1 MRYLV
6 KTYLGDL
13 TYAKTTAL
21 DTLWYNNAAFGLR
34 TSAISD
40 SNNMLNAVWGYKV
53 EFGDSNHP
61 ADFDAWTKQPTSLLG
76 VGMSRVLWHDK
87 HIRAI
92 PAGFGH
98 AWSSTNYF
106 FGITHESVQLGTNRN
121 MVNSIHGY
129 NRLGTIGDILAEV
142 DARGSYM
149 SSVILWL
156 WDVRIDGSPDKST
169 YSITYKHNEWDYV
182 ASHFI
187 YDTGNVRP
195 QLKIHND
202 LYEALESFNISTLES
217 ALPDSKRSN
226 PNFHSTTRIV
236 YSMGSVPRSFQGYF
250 STSDIGRDDIDWR
263 DGMELLDWG
272 SHTSPYCSS
281 VMKPL
286 DSYLGMG
293 RETRNDTIGHEML
306 CKRRIYQYLGYP
318 GESNTNSAVVY
329 GIIEYGKNIFSGKGK
344 DAIYQEMCVFRP
356 YDITKHTDQNT
367 AKNLLRNFYSR
378 DQYWAMNYCEVY
390 TDSDSSHYQ
399 FIII

>member
-34 TSAISD
+34 TSAINNN
-40 SNNMLNAVWGYKV
+40 NNMLNAVWGYKV
-53 EFGDSNHP
+53 EFGDSNYP

-87 HIRAI
+87 HIRNL

-98 AWSSTNYF
+98 AWCSTNYF
-106 FGITHESVQLGTNRN
+106 FGITHESIQLGSTGNT
-121 MVNSIHGY
+121 VNSIHGY
-129 NRLGTIGDILAEV
+129 NRLGTIDGILAEV

-169 YSITYKHNEWDYV
+169 YSIIYKHNEWDYV

-195 QLKIHND
+195 QWKAHTD

-217 ALPDSKRSN
+217 AFPDRKRSN
-226 PNFHSTTRIV
+226 SNFHSTTRIV

-281 VMKPL
+281 VMRPL

-293 RETRNDTIGHEML
+293 RETQNIGLGPDGIL
-306 CKRRIYQYLGYP
+306 CRRSICHYLGYP
-318 GESNTNSAVVY
+318 GGSGANSAAVHGNIY
-329 GIIEYGKNIFSGKGK
+329 YGKDIFSGK
-344 DAIYQEMCVFRP
+344 DAIYQEMCVFMP
-356 YDITKHTDQNT
+356 YDITKNTNQNN
-367 AKNLLRNFYSR
+367 AKNLLRNFYSNE
-378 DQYWAMNYCEVY
+378 QKYAMDDCEVY

>member
-34 TSAISD
+34 TSAIND

-53 EFGDSNHP
+53 EFGDSDYP

-76 VGMSRVLWHDK
+76 VGRSSVLWHDK
-87 HIRAI
+87 YIRNL
-92 PAGFGH
+92 PADYGH
-98 AWSSTNYF
+98 AWCSTNYF
-106 FGITHESVQLGTNRN
+106 FGITHESVQLGTIGNT
-121 MVNSIHGY
+121 VNSIHGY
-129 NRLGTIGDILAEV
+129 NRLDTIDDILAEV

-156 WDVRIDGSPDKST
+156 WDVRIDGSPNKST
-169 YSITYKHNEWDYV
+169 YSIIYKHNEWDYI

-187 YDTGNVRP
+187 YDTDNVRP
-195 QLKIHND
+195 QWKSHTD

-217 ALPDSKRSN
+217 ALPDRKVSD

-250 STSDIGRDDIDWR
+250 STSDICRDDIDWR

-272 SHTSPYCSS
+272 SHTSPHCSS
-281 VMKPL
+281 VMRPL
-286 DSYLGMG
+286 DSYLCMA
-293 RETRNDTIGHEML
+293 RETQNDIIDAEIQ
-306 CKRRIYQYLGYP
+306 CKRSIYQYLGYP
-318 GESNTNSAVVY
+318 GGGSANSAIVY
-329 GIIEYGKNIFSGKGK
+329 SRINYGKHIPSGK
-344 DAIYQEMCVFRP
+344 DAIYQGMCVFRP
-356 YDITKHTDQNT
+356 YDITKNTNQNST
-367 AKNLLRNFYSR
+367 ENVLWNFYSNE
-378 DQYWAMNYCEVY
+378 QYDAMNDCEVY
-390 TDSDSSHYQ
+390 TDSDSSYYQ

>member
-34 TSAISD
+34 TSAIND

-61 ADFDAWTKQPTSLLG
+61 VDFDAWTKQPTSLLG
-76 VGMSRVLWHDK
+76 VGMSRVLWHDDI
-87 HIRAI
+87 IRSA
-92 PAGFGH
+92 PTGFGH
-98 AWSSTNYF
+98 AWGNTNYF
-106 FGITHESVQLGTNRN
+106 FGITHESVHLYTNGN
-121 MVNSIHGY
+121 TVNSIHGY
-129 NRLGTIGDILAEV
+129 NRLDTINGILAEV

-195 QLKIHND
+195 QWKIHTD

-217 ALPDSKRSN
+217 ALPDRKRSN

-293 RETRNDTIGHEML
+293 RETRNDGLGFEML
-306 CKRRIYQYLGYP
+306 SKRNIYQYLGCP
-318 GESNTNSAVVY
+318 GGSYTNSAVVY
-329 GIIEYGKNIFSGKGK
+329 SRIDYGKNIFSHK
-344 DAIYQEMCVFRP
+344 DAIYQEMCVFMP
-356 YDITKHTDQNT
+356 YDITKYTNQNNG
-367 AKNLLRNFYSR
+367 KNVLWNFYSTE
-378 DQYWAMNYCEVY
+378 QYTAMNDCEVY

>member
-34 TSAISD
+34 TSAINN

-53 EFGDSNHP
+53 EFGDSNYP

-76 VGMSRVLWHDK
+76 VGMSSVLWHDDK
-87 HIRAI
+87 YIRDL
-92 PAGFGH
+92 PAGCGH
-98 AWSSTNYF
+98 AWCSTNYF
-106 FGITHESVQLGTNRN
+106 FGITHESIQLGSTRN
-121 MVNSIHGY
+121 TVNSIHGY
-129 NRLGTIGDILAEV
+129 NRLGTIDDILAEV

-169 YSITYKHNEWDYV
+169 YSIIYKHNEWDYV

-195 QLKIHND
+195 QWKVHTD

-217 ALPDSKRSN
+217 AFPDRKRSN
-226 PNFHSTTRIV
+226 SDFHSTTRIV

-250 STSDIGRDDIDWR
+250 STADIGRDDIDWR

-281 VMKPL
+281 VMRPL

-293 RETRNDTIGHEML
+293 RETRINTIGYEML

-318 GESNTNSAVVY
+318 GENNTNSAVVY
-329 GIIEYGKNIFSGKGK
+329 SRIDYGKNIFSGK
-344 DAIYQEMCVFRP
+344 DAIYQRMCVFMP
-356 YDITKHTDQNT
+356 YDITKHTNQNN
-367 AKNLLRNFYSR
+367 AENLLWNFYSTK
-378 DQYWAMNYCEVY
+378 QHAAMDDCEVY